1 MTLTMKGCG
10 SMTQINFSVKGLII
24 KDHHFLALHK
34 TSAKHTQLDLPGG
47 KARFEE
53 SAEEALIRE
62 IEEET
67 NLIVSP
73 KQVLTTWQFVNED
86 YLIMG
91 VLYLCE
97 LIEGDLILSGEHN
110 YYEWLPL
117 DITSATRLNPSLSD
131 AICQLNF
138 EHLQV

>member
-1 MTLTMKGCG
+1 
-10 SMTQINFSVKGLII
+10 MTQINFSVKGLII

-34 TSAKHTQLDLPGG
+34 SNAKHTFLDLPGG
-47 KARFEE
+47 KTHHEE
-53 SAEEALIRE
+53 SAEEALLRE

-73 KQVLTTWQFVNED
+73 QKVLSTWQFVNED

-97 LIEGDLILSGEHN
+97 LVEGDLTLSGEHN

-117 DITSATRLNPSLSD
+117 ISDSSKRLNPSLSD
-131 AICQLNF
+131 AISQLDF
-138 EHLQV
+138 EAL

>member
-1 MTLTMKGCG
+1 
-10 SMTQINFSVKGLII
+10 MTQINFSVKGLII

-34 TSAKHTQLDLPGG
+34 SNAKNNFLDLPGG
-47 KARFEE
+47 KTHMKE
-53 SAEEALIRE
+53 SAEQALLRE

-73 KQVLTTWQFVNED
+73 KKVLSTWQFVNDD

-91 VLYLCE
+91 VLYLCD
-97 LIEGDLILSGEHN
+97 LVGGDLVLSSEHN

-117 DITSATRLNPSLSD
+117 NLDSATRLNPSLSD
-131 AICQLNF
+131 AICQIDFKAL
-138 EHLQV
+138 